1 MPKFARPLIV
11 AALAGTLA
19 ACSSGGIFNR
29 DRPDEFAVQRQAP
42 LVVPPDFELTP
53 PQPGAPRPAEG
64 TASQQALDALFGGP
78 APRSSVETSA
88 LDRAGTADP
97 GIRSAVGDPNTHTVD
112 KGTTVRAIVA
122 APEGDGAAAQA
133 VIPS

>member
-1 MPKFARPLIV
+1 MVPIACGLGLAV
-11 AALAGTLA
+11 ALAGCA
-19 ACSSGGIFNR
+19 GSKGIGGGPN
-29 DRPDEFAVQRQAP
+29 EFEVAREAP
-42 LVVPPDFELTP
+42 LVIPPNFALKP
-53 PQPGAPRPAEG
+53 PQPGAARPQDVAP
-64 TASQQALDALFGGP
+64 SQQALAAMFGGP
-78 APRSSVETSA
+78 APRSASENAA
-88 LDRAGTADP
+88 LDRAGQDAADP